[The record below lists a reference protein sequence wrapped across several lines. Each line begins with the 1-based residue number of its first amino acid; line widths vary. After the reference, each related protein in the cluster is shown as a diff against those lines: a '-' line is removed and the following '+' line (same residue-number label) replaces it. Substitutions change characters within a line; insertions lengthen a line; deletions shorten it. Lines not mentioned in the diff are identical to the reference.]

1 MTVTAAAA
9 AERMSTLDA
18 EFFFAEHA
26 NVPMHIGS
34 VAVFDGP
41 APSRED
47 LMRLLE
53 AKLPRVPRYRQVVR
67 AAPLQ
72 LLRPVWADDQEF
84 SIRHHIRHAH
94 VPAPGGP
101 DQLRTVA
108 SRLFAMPLDRH
119 RPLWEGWLLDGL
131 EGGRWAILSKIHH
144 CMADGIGGND
154 LMAQIFST
162 DPAEPLP
169 EVTRWDP
176 APPPSLAELA
186 TDDLRDAMTWPI
198 RGLAA
203 APGLLRRVAADDLRS
218 YGHGL
223 GQLVRDLTEPSAD
236 SLNGPIGPRRR
247 WAWTT
252 AELAELKRIR
262 AARGTTVNDVVL
274 AAVTR
279 AFRDLLDE
287 RGELTER
294 MVVRSL
300 VPVSVR
306 GPGEDGAITNRVSA
320 VLANLPVGEPDPLQ
334 RLRLLQ
340 REMDGLKHTHQAAGA
355 EALTGLLGLVLGVAP
370 AWLALGTRV
379 AYQTPQLLVQT
390 VTTNV
395 PGPRQPLYVLGRRL
409 TALHPYVP
417 IGNAVRVSVAIL
429 SYVNTISFGVT
440 ADYDSSPDLDFFT
453 LGIQRGLAELTGPPA
468 RVASRPER

>member
-1 MTVTAAAA
+1 
-9 AERMSTLDA
+9 
-18 EFFFAEHA
+18 
-26 NVPMHIGS
+26 
-34 VAVFDGP
+34 
-41 APSRED
+41 
-47 LMRLLE
+47 
-53 AKLPRVPRYRQVVR
+53 
-67 AAPLQ
+67 
-72 LLRPVWADDQEF
+72 
-84 SIRHHIRHAH
+84 
-94 VPAPGGP
+94 
-101 DQLRTVA
+101 
-108 SRLFAMPLDRH
+108 
-119 RPLWEGWLLDGL
+119 
-131 EGGRWAILSKIHH
+131 
-144 CMADGIGGND
+144 
-154 LMAQIFST
+154 
-162 DPAEPLP
+162 
-169 EVTRWDP
+169 
-176 APPPSLAELA
+176 
-186 TDDLRDAMTWPI
+186 MTWPI
-198 RGLAA
+198 RRLAA

-279 AFRDLLDE
+279 AFRDLLYE

-320 VLANLPVGEPDPLQ
+320 VLANLPVGEPDPLR

-340 REMDGLKHTHQAAGA
+340 REMDGLKHTRQAAGA
-355 EALTGLLGLVLGVAP
+355 EALTGWLGLVLGAAP

-379 AYQTPQLLVQT
+379 AYRTPQLLVQT

-429 SYVNTISFGVT
+429 SYVDTVSFGVT
-440 ADYDSSPDLDFFT
+440 ADYDSSPDLDFFSR
-453 LGIQRGLAELTGPPA
+453 GIQRGLAELTGPPA
-468 RVASRPER
+468 RVASGALP